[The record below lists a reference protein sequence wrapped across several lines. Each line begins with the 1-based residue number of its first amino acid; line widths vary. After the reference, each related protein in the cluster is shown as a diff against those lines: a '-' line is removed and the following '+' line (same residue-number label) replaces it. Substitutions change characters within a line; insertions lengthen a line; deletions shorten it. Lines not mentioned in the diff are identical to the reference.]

1 MRSKNAYVCTL
12 LRMKNMLARCPNFSL
27 KPLEKLCQHEKY
39 RLLKMKEN
47 LEKAVFS
54 VLKKALG
61 NFDLVKHESSKI
73 LLVSSGVIIGKLNS

>member
-47 LEKAVFS
+47 LEKAIFS
-54 VLKKALG
+54 VVKKALA
-61 NFDLVKHESSKI
+61 NFENESSKI
-73 LLVSSGVIIGKLNS
+73 LLASSGVIIGKLNS